1 MLTRSQWLFTKYN
14 FNFCGLNFL
23 SFLLN
28 YEARS
33 LFLEDFFSNQPVPFC
48 LLQKNSSYNVLLNFF
63 IRNTRSVKFYQRALG
78 FTWFRFVLFS
88 GLGYKRRLL
97 RKSKVMFS
105 YIGDRHWILYKFGNF
120 SLVGPNR
127 RRNFIFFAFDKASFL
142 HDYAF
147 FSSLRK
153 PYIYKMKGFLDARVR
168 GRFLFV
174 RRIKIRGVRTK
185 LSKKQKLL

>member
-105 YIGDRHWILYKFGNF
+105 YIGDRH
-120 SLVGPNR
+120 
-127 RRNFIFFAFDKASFL
+127 
-142 HDYAF
+142 
-147 FSSLRK
+147 
-153 PYIYKMKGFLDARVR
+153 
-168 GRFLFV
+168 
-174 RRIKIRGVRTK
+174 
-185 LSKKQKLL
+185 

>member
-1 MLTRSQWLFTKYN
+1 MLVKSQWVFVKYN
-14 FNFCGLNFL
+14 FNFAAVNGL
-23 SFLLN
+23 SFLSK
-28 YEARS
+28 YEFRNLFMQNFFANEEGYS
-33 LFLEDFFSNQPVPFC
+33 LFQNKPSYHTLVNFTT
-48 LLQKNSSYNVLLNFF
+48 KN
-63 IRNTRSVKFYQRALG
+63 IRTIKFYQRVLG

-97 RKSKVMFS
+97 RSSKVMFS
-105 YIGDRHWILYKFGNF
+105 YIGDRHWILYKFGSS

-127 RRNFIFFAFDKASFL
+127 RRNFIFFSYDKSNFL

-147 FSSLRK
+147 FSSLQK
-153 PYIYKMKGFLDARVR
+153 SYVYKMKGFLDTRVR

-174 RRIKIRGVRTK
+174 RRIKIRGVNTK